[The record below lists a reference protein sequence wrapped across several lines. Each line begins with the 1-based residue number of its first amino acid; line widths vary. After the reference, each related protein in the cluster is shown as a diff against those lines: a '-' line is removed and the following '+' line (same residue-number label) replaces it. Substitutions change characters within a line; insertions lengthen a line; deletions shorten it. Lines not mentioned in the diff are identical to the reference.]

1 MVLITF
7 WFRPDKMG
15 SVLENGS
22 QKFYIEEQGHEKVD
36 DL

>member
-7 WFRPDKMG
+7 WFRPDEMR
-15 SVLENGS
+15 SVSESGS
-22 QKFYIEEQGHEKVD
+22 QKFNSEEQGHEKVD